1 MNRPEKNQSGIAM
14 MVVLWIMVLLSALA
28 TEYLASMKTETHT
41 TRNFKEDIES
51 YQLAKAG
58 VNLAIA
64 ELMKTAM
71 LHTYN
76 EQIGFLVGKTPII
89 NPAAPNDPN
98 APPPSNEPVFDVVE
112 RLNIPL
118 GFGTVSY
125 WIQDE
130 NGKININTASRELLI
145 KAMTVSGLQIGE
157 LRDTIAD
164 SILDWIDKDE
174 NKHLNGAESEYYK
187 TLSPPYN
194 AKNAD
199 LYSIDELIKVKGMTE
214 EILYGTP
221 QNTVT
226 SEDTTS
232 YLGLDKFF
240 TVLNVSTVNPNTAP
254 LHILQLYYTESQ
266 IEKIFEARAE
276 KGYFSNSIST
286 HFRIT
291 STGRINNSKTNHTI
305 VAIVEKMGNDKR
317 STLLIRY
324 WNDNLTNI

>member
-1 MNRPEKNQSGIAM
+1 M

-28 TEYLASMKTETHT
+28 TEYLAAMKTETHT

-64 ELMKTAM
+64 ELMKTAI

-76 EQIGFLVGKTPII
+76 DQIGLLVGKAPAI
-89 NPAAPNDPN
+89 NLTALKDPN
-98 APPPSNEPVFDVVE
+98 APPPSNEPVFDLAQ

-130 NGKININTASRELLI
+130 NGKINVNTAPRELLI
-145 KAMTVSGLQIGE
+145 KTLTLSGLQIGE

-194 AKNAD
+194 AKNAEF
-199 LYSIDELIKVKGMTE
+199 YSIDELIKVKGMTE

-226 SEDTTS
+226 GEDS
-232 YLGLDKFF
+232 PRYLGLDKFL

-254 LHILQLYYTESQ
+254 LHILQLYYPDDQ
-266 IEKIFEARAE
+266 IEKILAAKAE

-305 VAIVEKMGNDKR
+305 VAVIEKMGNDKR
-317 STLLIRY
+317 STLLVRY

>member
-1 MNRPEKNQSGIAM
+1 M

-28 TEYLASMKTETHT
+28 TEYLTSMKTEVHT
-41 TRNFKEDIES
+41 TRNFKEDMES

-58 VNLAIA
+58 INLAMA
-64 ELMKTAM
+64 ELMKTAV
-71 LHTYN
+71 LHSYN
-76 EQIGFLVGKTPII
+76 DQVGFLVGKAPLI
-89 NPAAPNDPN
+89 AANLNAVN
-98 APPPSNEPVFDVVE
+98 APPPSNEPVFDLVQ
-112 RLNIPL
+112 RIDIPL
-118 GFGTVSY
+118 GAGTVSY

-130 NGKININTASRELLI
+130 NGKINVNTAPRELLV
-145 KAMTVSGLQIGE
+145 KVLAVSGLQIGE

-187 TLSPPYN
+187 SLVPPYF

-199 LYSIDELIKVKGMTE
+199 LYSVDELIKVRGMTE
-214 EILYGTP
+214 ELLYGTP
-221 QNTVT
+221 PDKVI
-226 SEDTTS
+226 SDDS
-232 YLGLDKFF
+232 PRYIGLDKFF

-254 LHILQLYYTESQ
+254 LHILQLYYPDDKIEQ
-266 IEKIFEARAE
+266 ILANKAE

-286 HFRIT
+286 HFKVT

-305 VAIVEKMGNDKR
+305 VAIIEKLGNDKR
-317 STLLIRY
+317 STLVVRY